1 MSECGCGCGS
11 GDKGK
16 KEIEDFENFKKRV
29 TEAIESVRPGL
40 QMDGGDVHIVDV
52 TKEGDVHVAL
62 MGACGSCPMAQMTLK
77 MGIERALKSQ
87 VPEVNEVVA
96 V

>member
-1 MSECGCGCGS
+1 MSDCGCGKM
-11 GDKGK
+11 DEK
-16 KEIEDFENFKKRV
+16 KNKIEDFENFKKRV
-29 TEAIESVRPGL
+29 SEAIESVRPGL

-77 MGIERALKSQ
+77 MGIERALKQQ